1 MGAAH
6 TRPFLK
12 KGDKNFSEGFLN
24 KVLINFFQK
33 IAGSKGSALC
43 CRPQTA
49 KSKHSKSIFLWYFL
63 FTIEK
68 ESTVF
73 IIQKFNFPYYIKK
86 SPIIGA

>member
-12 KGDKNFSEGFLN
+12 KGDKNFNEGYFN

-33 IAGSKGSALC
+33 IAGSKGGTLW

-49 KSKHSKSIFLWYFL
+49 KSKHLKSIFLCFFL
-63 FTIEK
+63 FAIEK
-68 ESTVF
+68 ERKVLISQT
-73 IIQKFNFPYYIKK
+73 
-86 SPIIGA
+86 GA